1 MSRSINTGPLR
12 ALVKPKYRKHIRTG
26 NITEKIAASVLF
38 NSELIN
44 RINNQDKSRIQI
56 AGLKMIATYFEAYVD
71 NLARMNYSKFHHVYE
86 PGMTGSKSGRLFESS
101 VSASTTKPV
110 LTYNFLPSRVPP
122 ESGYVFKNK
131 AYIMENQIPLT
142 ITARNAEYLR
152 FEYEGEFYSKK
163 TVFVAEPGG
172 SDVGGS
178 FVETFNIFMSSMA
191 TDALAELGFF
201 ERIEKGI
208 SNESRIALARVS
220 AGKIEG
226 MATEAAKAAN
236 NIIGRLK

>member
-1 MSRSINTGPLR
+1 MARSIDTGALR
-12 ALVKPKYRKHIRTG
+12 ALVKPKSRKHIRTG

-44 RINNQDKSRIQI
+44 RISNQEKPRIQI
-56 AGLKMIATYFEAYVD
+56 AGLKMLATYFEAYVD
-71 NLARMNYSKFHHVYE
+71 NLARMNYSKFHHIYE
-86 PGMTGSKSGRLFESS
+86 PGMVGNKAGRLFESS
-101 VSASTTKPV
+101 ISPSNIKPSLV
-110 LTYNFLPSRVPP
+110 YNFKPSRIPP

-131 AYIMENQIPLT
+131 AYVMENQIPLT

-172 SDVGGS
+172 EDVGGS
-178 FVETFNIFMSSMA
+178 FVETFNTFMTSIGAS
-191 TDALAELGFF
+191 ALKDLGFF

-208 SNESRIALARVS
+208 ANESRIALARVS

-226 MATEAAKAAN
+226 MASEAAKSAN
-236 NIIGRLK
+236 SIVGRLR

>member
-1 MSRSINTGPLR
+1 MARSINTGPLK
-12 ALVKPKYRKHIRTG
+12 ALVKPKSRKHIRTG

-44 RINNQDKSRIQI
+44 RISNEEKPRIQV
-56 AGLKMIATYFEAYVD
+56 AGLKMIATYFESYVD
-71 NLARMNYSKFHHVYE
+71 NLARINPSKFHHIYE
-86 PGMTGSKSGRLFESS
+86 PDMAGMKAGRLFESS
-101 VSASTTKPV
+101 ITASSIKPN
-110 LTYNFLPSRVPP
+110 LTYTFLPSTKPP

-131 AYIMENQIPLT
+131 AYVMENQIPLT

-172 SDVGGS
+172 SDVGGA
-178 FVETFNIFMSSMA
+178 FVETFNTFMTSMA
-191 TDALAELGFF
+191 GAALADLGFF

-208 SNESRIALARVS
+208 ANESRIALARVS

-226 MATEAAKAAN
+226 MASEASRAAN
-236 NIIGRLK
+236 NIVRRLK

>member
-1 MSRSINTGPLR
+1 MARSIDTGALR
-12 ALVKPKYRKHIRTG
+12 ALVKPKSRKHIRTG

-44 RINNQDKSRIQI
+44 RINNQDKSRIQV

-71 NLARMNYSKFHHVYE
+71 NLARMNHSKFHHIYE
-86 PGMTGSKSGRLFESS
+86 PGMTGMKAGRLFESS
-101 VSASTTKPV
+101 ITASSIKPNLV
-110 LTYNFLPSRVPP
+110 YNFLPSRVPP

-131 AYIMENQIPLT
+131 AYVMENQIPLT

-172 SDVGGS
+172 SDVGGA
-178 FVETFNIFMSSMA
+178 FVETFNTFMTSMA
-191 TDALAELGFF
+191 GAALVDLSFF
-201 ERIEKGI
+201 DRIEKGI
-208 SNESRIALARVS
+208 ANESRIALARVS

-226 MATEAAKAAN
+226 MASEAAKSAN
-236 NIIGRLK
+236 NIVRRLK